1 MHARTHARIH
11 ARTDAR
17 QAFKG
22 GYAGRYREGTYL
34 TKVMYVE
41 NKILYTKNE
50 LLADMPRMHTFKTD
64 VYTLKMGRGLW
75 ERIYLNIRTGLWVG
89 IYLQM
94 KAHLKANFLNY
105 YISTLT

>member
-1 MHARTHARIH
+1 
-11 ARTDAR
+11 
-17 QAFKG
+17 
-22 GYAGRYREGTYL
+22 
-34 TKVMYVE
+34 
-41 NKILYTKNE
+41 
-50 LLADMPRMHTFKTD
+50 MPRMHTFKTD